1 MRVKSFLDSFVIR
14 DSNELVLCVKKK
26 KGKKTPISV
35 LSFGWILLLL
45 LLFQVKFMFRYQI
58 LNSSRVIV

>member
-26 KGKKTPISV
+26 KGEKNTYFCFEFWMDFASSIIVSGQV
-35 LSFGWILLLL
+35 YVSLSDL
-45 LLFQVKFMFRYQI
+45 K
-58 LNSSRVIV
+58 